1 MKKKGWTSL
10 TVKLNGLILAIVLVL
25 SIGLAAFAYHV
36 NSERVNKYYMQ
47 TTSHAASAVAAF
59 CDGDKTEELL
69 NAIKTDEFKAIR
81 EEALEA
87 DGDQMIIDWLKER
100 GLYDTYTSM
109 RTMLGT
115 YRERLGA
122 EFVYVQSLENNYSI
136 NIVDPD
142 EAVLYTGSLEP
153 TPEGYEKY
161 QSNQH
166 IDSVVSNTEYGW
178 LCSAYEPI
186 VNSRGENVAM
196 VGIDINMNEVME
208 ERGRFL
214 TTMVLFAAA
223 LMIVSCVITVFM
235 MSRIATKPLSM
246 LAKATTGFAEDS
258 DDTTEYL
265 KEKIINLPINSKD
278 EIGDLYQEIRVM
290 QGRIV
295 EYLNNLTK
303 VTAEKERIGAELNIA
318 AQIQADMLPRIF
330 PPFPDRTDFD
340 IYATM
345 DPAKEVG
352 GDFYDFYM
360 LDDDHLC
367 MVMADVSGKG
377 VPASLFMTIAKTL
390 IKNRAQLGEKPAEIL
405 YNVNNQ
411 LCDGNDAE
419 LFVTVWLAII
429 ELSTG
434 KGVAANAGHE
444 HPAIRRKDGSFE
456 LVLYRHAP
464 AVATMEGI
472 RFKEHEFQLHPGD
485 SLFVYT
491 DGVTEA
497 TNLNDELFGTQR
509 MLDALNRDPEAMPRQ
524 MLQAVRD
531 DIDAF
536 VGTAPQFDDITMMG
550 LKYNGSEK
558 QNNTA
563 RLTID
568 AKTEN
573 LEKVL
578 GFTEEQL
585 TKADCPVK
593 QLTQIGVAVEEIFVN
608 IAMYAYGDKTG
619 KADIFIDIGENPR
632 EAVITF
638 RDKGMAFN
646 PLAKEDPD
654 VSQSAEERQIGGLGI
669 YIVKKT
675 MDQVEYRRENDE
687 NILTIWKKF

>member
-10 TVKLNGLILAIVLVL
+10 TVKLNTLIIIIVLVL
-25 SIGLAAFAYHV
+25 SLGLAAFAYRV
-36 NSERVNKYYMQ
+36 NSERVDKYYTQ
-47 TTSHAASAVAAF
+47 TTSNAARAIAAF
-59 CDGDKTEELL
+59 VDGDKTEELL
-69 NAIKTDEFKAIR
+69 NAIKTDEFVKIR
-81 EEALEA
+81 EEAMEA
-87 DGDQMIIDWLKER
+87 DGDQALIEWLQER
-100 GLYDTYTSM
+100 GLYDTYTSI
-109 RTMLGT
+109 RAMLKT
-115 YRERLGA
+115 YKEKLGA
-122 EFVYVQSLENNYSI
+122 EYVYLQSLEGTQSI

-142 EAVLYTGSLEP
+142 EAVLYTGSYED
-153 TPEGYEKY
+153 TPEGYEEHTT
-161 QSNQH
+161 NEH
-166 IDSVVSNTEYGW
+166 IDSVVSHSEYGW
-178 LCSAYEPI
+178 LCSAYEPV
-186 VNSRGENVAM
+186 VNSKGQNVAI
-196 VGIDINMNEVME
+196 VGVDINMNDVMD
-208 ERGRFL
+208 ERQRFL
-214 TTMVLFAAA
+214 TTMMVFAAA
-223 LMIVSCVITVFM
+223 LMIVSSMITVLLM
-235 MSRIATKPLSM
+235 RRIATKPLSM
-246 LAKATTGFAEDS
+246 LAKATTGFV
-258 DDTTEYL
+258 DDQTGYL

-278 EIGDLYQEIRVM
+278 EIGDLYEEIRGM

-295 EYLNNLTK
+295 EYLDNLTT

-330 PPFPDRTDFD
+330 PPFPERTDFD

-509 MLDALNRDPEAMPRQ
+509 MLDALNKDPNAIPKFL
-524 MLQAVRD
+524 LQNVRD
-531 DIDAF
+531 DIDEF
-536 VGTAPQFDDITMMG
+536 VGSAPQFDDITMMG
-550 LKYNGSEK
+550 LKYTGPEK
-558 QNNTA
+558 KNETA

-573 LEKVL
+573 LEQVL
-578 GFTEEQL
+578 AFTEEQL

-593 QLTQIGVAVEEIFVN
+593 AQTQIGVAVEEIFVN
-608 IAMYAYGDKTG
+608 IALYAYAPETG
-619 KADIFIDIGENPR
+619 KADITIDIGENPK

-638 RDKGMAFN
+638 RDKGIPFD

-675 MDQVEYRRENDE
+675 MDEVEYRRENDE

>member
-10 TVKLNGLILAIVLVL
+10 TVKLNGLILIIVLVL
-25 SIGLAAFAYHV
+25 SLGLAVFAYRV
-36 NSERVNKYYMQ
+36 NSERVDKYYKQ
-47 TTSHAASAVAAF
+47 TTSQAAATVAAF
-59 CDGDKTEELL
+59 VDGDMTEDLL
-69 NAIKTDEFKAIR
+69 NAIKTEEFAAVR
-81 EEALEA
+81 EAAEDA
-87 DGDQMIIDWLKER
+87 DGDQMIIDWLSER
-100 GLYDTYTSM
+100 GLYDNYTDL
-109 RTMLGT
+109 RAMLAK
-115 YRERLGA
+115 YKKNLKA
-122 EFVYVQSLENNYSI
+122 EYVYLQSLEGNKSI

-142 EAVLYTGSLEP
+142 EAVLYTGSLEE
-153 TPEGYEKY
+153 TPEGYEEF
-161 QSNQH
+161 QTNMH
-166 IDSVVSNTEYGW
+166 IDSVVSHSEYGW
-178 LCSAYEPI
+178 LCSAYEPV
-186 VNSRGENVAM
+186 VNSKGENVAI
-196 VGIDINMNEVME
+196 VGVDINMNDVME
-208 ERGRFL
+208 ERQRFL
-214 TTMVLFAAA
+214 TTMMIFAAA
-223 LMIVSCVITVFM
+223 LMIVSSVITVM
-235 MSRIATKPLSM
+235 MMRRIATKPLSM
-246 LAKATTGFAEDS
+246 LAKATTGFANS
-258 DDTTEYL
+258 DDATDYL

-330 PPFPDRTDFD
+330 PPFPERNDFD
-340 IYATM
+340 IYAIM

-444 HPAIRRKDGSFE
+444 HPVIRRKDGNYE
-456 LVLYRHAP
+456 MVLYRHAP

-472 RFKEHEFQLHPGD
+472 RFKEHDFQLNPGD

-497 TNLNDELFGTQR
+497 TNINDELFGTQR
-509 MLDALNRDPEAMPRQ
+509 MLDALNKNPNANPKEL
-524 MLQAVRD
+524 LQNVRD
-531 DIDAF
+531 DIDEF
-536 VGTAPQFDDITMMG
+536 VGNAPQFDDITMMG
-550 LKYNGSEK
+550 LKYDGPE
-558 QNNTA
+558 QRYETA
-563 RLTID
+563 NLTID

-573 LEKVL
+573 LDQVL
-578 GFTEEQL
+578 AFAEEQL
-585 TKADCPVK
+585 AKAECPIK
-593 QLTQIGVAVEEIFVN
+593 AQTQIGVAVEEIFVN
-608 IAMYAYGDKTG
+608 IALYAYAPETG
-619 KADIFIDIGENPR
+619 KADITIDIGQNPK

-638 RDKGMAFN
+638 RDKGVAFN
-646 PLAKEDPD
+646 PLEKEDPD
-654 VSQSAEERQIGGLGI
+654 VTQSAEDRQIGGLGI

-675 MDQVEYRRENDE
+675 MDEVTYAREGDE
-687 NILTIWKKF
+687 NVLRIRKEF

>member
-10 TVKLNGLILAIVLVL
+10 TVKLNGLILIIVLVL
-25 SIGLAAFAYHV
+25 SLGLAVFAYRV
-36 NSERVNKYYMQ
+36 NSERVDKYYKQ
-47 TTSHAASAVAAF
+47 TTSQAAATVAAF
-59 CDGDKTEELL
+59 VDGDMTEDLL
-69 NAIKTDEFKAIR
+69 NAIKTEEFAAVR
-81 EEALEA
+81 DAAEDA
-87 DGDQMIIDWLKER
+87 DGDQMIIDWLSER
-100 GLYDTYTSM
+100 GLYDNYTDL
-109 RTMLGT
+109 RAMLAK
-115 YRERLGA
+115 YKKNLKA
-122 EFVYVQSLENNYSI
+122 EYVYLQSLEGNKSI

-142 EAVLYTGSLEP
+142 EAVLYTGSLEE
-153 TPEGYEKY
+153 TPEGYEEF
-161 QSNQH
+161 QTNMH
-166 IDSVVSNTEYGW
+166 IDSVVSHSEYGW
-178 LCSAYEPI
+178 LCSAYEPV
-186 VNSRGENVAM
+186 VNS
-196 VGIDINMNEVME
+196 
-208 ERGRFL
+208 
-214 TTMVLFAAA
+214 
-223 LMIVSCVITVFM
+223 IVSSVITVM
-235 MSRIATKPLSM
+235 MMRRIATKPLSM
-246 LAKATTGFAEDS
+246 LAKATTGFANS
-258 DDTTEYL
+258 DDATDYL

-330 PPFPDRTDFD
+330 PPFPERNDFD
-340 IYATM
+340 IYAIM

-444 HPAIRRKDGSFE
+444 HPVIRRKDGNYE
-456 LVLYRHAP
+456 MVLYRHAP

-472 RFKEHEFQLHPGD
+472 RFKEHDFQLNPGD

-497 TNLNDELFGTQR
+497 TNINDELFGTQR
-509 MLDALNRDPEAMPRQ
+509 MLDALNKNPNANPKEL
-524 MLQAVRD
+524 LQNVRD
-531 DIDAF
+531 DIDEF
-536 VGTAPQFDDITMMG
+536 VGNAPQFDDITMMG
-550 LKYNGSEK
+550 LKYDGPE
-558 QNNTA
+558 QRYETA
-563 RLTID
+563 NLTID

-573 LEKVL
+573 LDQVL
-578 GFTEEQL
+578 AFAEEQL
-585 TKADCPVK
+585 AKAECPIK
-593 QLTQIGVAVEEIFVN
+593 AQTQIGVAVEEIFVN
-608 IAMYAYGDKTG
+608 IALYAYAPETG
-619 KADIFIDIGENPR
+619 KADITIDIGKNPK

-638 RDKGMAFN
+638 RDKGVAFN
-646 PLAKEDPD
+646 PLEKEDPD
-654 VSQSAEERQIGGLGI
+654 VTQSAEDRQIGGLGI

-675 MDQVEYRRENDE
+675 MDSVEYRRENDE
-687 NILTIWKKF
+687 NVLVIHKSF